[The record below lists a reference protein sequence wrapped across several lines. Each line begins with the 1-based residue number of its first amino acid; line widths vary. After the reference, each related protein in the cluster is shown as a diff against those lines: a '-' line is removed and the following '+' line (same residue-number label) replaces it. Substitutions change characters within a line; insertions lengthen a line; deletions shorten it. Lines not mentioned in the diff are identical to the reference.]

1 MQKWNMIIDV
11 AECTNCQL
19 CTLSAMDEYVGNH
32 WPGVAAPMPRHG
44 HRWIDILQKERGQ
57 APMID
62 IAYAPTM
69 CNHCDNAP
77 CMKADKTG
85 AISKRADG
93 VVIIDPVKARG
104 HKELVDA
111 CPYGH
116 IWWNEESNLPQAWP
130 FDAHLLDQGWQRTR
144 GEQACPTGAMR
155 AIKIEDDE
163 MTRMAREQELEVM
176 RSELGAKPRVYY
188 RNLWRYS
195 KCFIGGSVAAQ
206 ANGAVDCVEGATV
219 RLMKDGV
226 TAATATT
233 DNYGD
238 FKFDRLDENSGRY
251 TIEVSGLGRTKTLD
265 ANLGASINLGEI
277 RL

>member
-1 MQKWNMIIDV
+1 MKKWNLIVDV

-32 WPGVAAPMPRHG
+32 WPGVSAPMPRHG

-57 APMID
+57 MPMID
-62 IAYAPTM
+62 IAYVPTM

-85 AISKRADG
+85 AIAKRADG
-93 VVIIDPVKARG
+93 VVIIDPVKAKG

-116 IWWNEESNLPQAWP
+116 IWWNEELSLPQAWP
-130 FDAHLLDQGWQRTR
+130 FDAHLLDQGWQQTR
-144 GEQACPTGAMR
+144 GQQACPTGAMR

-163 MTRMAREQELEVM
+163 MTRMARDEQLEVI
-176 RSELGAKPRVYY
+176 RPEIGAKPRVYY

-206 ANGAVDCVEGATV
+206 ANGAVDCVEGAAV
-219 RLMKDGV
+219 LLIKDG
-226 TAATATT
+226 ATVARATT

-238 FKFDRLDENSGRY
+238 FKFDKLDENSGRY
-251 TIEVSGLGRTKTLD
+251 TVEVTGLGRAKTVD
-265 ANLGASINLGEI
+265 ASLGASVNLGEI

>member
-1 MQKWNMIIDV
+1 
-11 AECTNCQL
+11 
-19 CTLSAMDEYVGNH
+19 
-32 WPGVAAPMPRHG
+32 
-44 HRWIDILQKERGQ
+44 
-57 APMID
+57 
-62 IAYAPTM
+62 
-69 CNHCDNAP
+69 
-77 CMKADKTG
+77 
-85 AISKRADG
+85 
-93 VVIIDPVKARG
+93 
-104 HKELVDA
+104 
-111 CPYGH
+111 
-116 IWWNEESNLPQAWP
+116 
-130 FDAHLLDQGWQRTR
+130 
-144 GEQACPTGAMR
+144 MR

-219 RLMKDGV
+219 RLMKDGATV
-226 TAATATT
+226 ATATT

-251 TIEVSGLGRTKTLD
+251 TVEVSGLGRTKTLD
-265 ANLGASINLGEI
+265 ASLGASINLGEI